1 MPTGEEAPIWT
12 YFPSLCDTTQR
23 SSLPFKD
30 PLLRETNVA
39 GAIFEKVRKNSSGKN
54 RRGWRWISESQA
66 AQNMPFGHGS
76 VCITET
82 WVKTRNELKLRNN
95 KKLHYNQSVWGYIQF
110 YTCVK
115 GTTIPT
121 NQYIYFFF
129 GTMIRH
135 TAKSWRKNMLN
146 FKIFRIPPLEKGGWR
161 PLSSSHHWRQVQFFI
176 RVNHI
181 FIIIISIHLQWR
193 ANLGPCLSNGQPI
206 KENQSVC

>member
-82 WVKTRNELKLRNN
+82 WVKTRNEMKLRNN

-129 GTMIRH
+129 WHNEAINDKTHSKIMEKKHVKLQNIQNSSIR
-135 TAKSWRKNMLN
+135 
-146 FKIFRIPPLEKGGWR
+146 KGWVTT
-161 PLSSSHHWRQVQFFI
+161 S
-176 RVNHI
+176 
-181 FIIIISIHLQWR
+181 
-193 ANLGPCLSNGQPI
+193 
-206 KENQSVC
+206 K